1 MEENII
7 YENNTTKV
15 ILDGPIPIFIISG
28 LLNDYQDEPEGSAA
42 ILLYPEELAAIHAA
56 IHADDEP
63 AVAEKATCGSCEYF
77 IGNMCRRYPPVS
89 VYSPPYGDDPLPWS
103 PAVFEDEWCGEHR
116 PANRANPVDRGVKW
130 PEEVE

>member
-1 MEENII
+1 MAIVLKK
-7 YENNTTKV
+7 TTINEQLRV
-15 ILDGPIPIFIISG
+15 YLWSNGDITINDGRARVDFS
-28 LLNDYQDEPEGSAA
+28 LEQYH
-42 ILLYPEELAAIHAA
+42 AIHAA